1 MLSLIKLII
10 ILFLVFVI
18 ISLIANLLFKIGVV
32 VLIGAIIYYILKKS
46 GENS

>member
-10 ILFLVFVI
+10 ILFLVVII
-18 ISLIANLLFKIGVV
+18 ISLIANLLFKIGLV
-32 VLIGAIIYYILKKS
+32 VLIGAIIYYVLKKA